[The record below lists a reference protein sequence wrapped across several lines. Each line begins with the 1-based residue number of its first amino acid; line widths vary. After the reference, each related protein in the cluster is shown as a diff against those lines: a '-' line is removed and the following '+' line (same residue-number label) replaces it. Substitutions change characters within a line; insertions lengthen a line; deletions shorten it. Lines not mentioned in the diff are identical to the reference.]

1 MYKSANQVSE
11 KLLMAVKMNT
21 STEELIDELATMRL
35 DMLKNNLQTDLYKKA
50 FWINIYN
57 AFFQI
62 LRKVEKV
69 DKSEIYTV
77 KKIKVAGE
85 EFSLDDVEHGILRK
99 YRAKFSLGYL
109 PNLFFRKIVKD
120 LAVDKIDYR
129 IHFALNCGAAS
140 CPPIAFYS
148 PDRLGIQLEIATA
161 SFLEGETD
169 VLEDTKEIHTTRLF
183 RWFLGDFGGKRGIE
197 KILSDKLN
205 VTATDYKLVYKD
217 YSWEEQLD
225 NYA

>member
-21 STEELIDELATMRL
+21 STKELKEELATMRM
-35 DMLKNNLQTDLYKKA
+35 DMLKNNLQTDIYKKA

-62 LRKVEKV
+62 LRKVEKI
-69 DKSEIYTV
+69 DKSEIYTI
-77 KKIKVAGE
+77 KKIKIANEV
-85 EFSLDDVEHGILRK
+85 FSLDEVEHGILRR

-120 LAVDKIDYR
+120 LAVDKVDYR
-129 IHFALNCGAAS
+129 IHFALNCGAES

-148 PDRLGIQLEIATA
+148 PDRLGVQLEMATT
-161 SFLEGETD
+161 SFLEDETD
-169 VLEDTKEIHTTRLF
+169 ILEDKKEIHTTQLF
-183 RWFLGDFGGKRGIE
+183 RWFLGDFGGKSGIQ
-197 KILSDKLN
+197 KILSDKLK
-205 VTATDYKLVYKD
+205 VDAKTYKLVYKK

-225 NYA
+225 NYV

>member
-21 STEELIDELATMRL
+21 STQELMEELATMRL
-35 DMLKNNLQTDLYKKA
+35 DMLKNNLQSDLYKKA

-69 DKSEIYTV
+69 DKSEIYKV
-77 KKIKVAGE
+77 QKIKVAGE
-85 EFSLDDVEHGILRK
+85 VFSLDEVEHGILRK
-99 YRAKFSLGYL
+99 YRAKYGLGYL

-120 LAVDKIDYR
+120 LAVDEIDYR

-140 CPPIAFYS
+140 CPPIAFYA
-148 PDRLGIQLEIATA
+148 PDRLGVQLEMATS
-161 SFLEGETD
+161 SFLESETD
-169 VLEDTKEIHTTRLF
+169 ILEDKKEIHTTQLF
-183 RWFLGDFGGKRGIE
+183 RWFLGDFGGKSGIQ
-197 KILSDKLN
+197 KILSDKLK
-205 VTATDYKLVYKD
+205 VEATNYKLIYKD

-225 NYA
+225 NYV